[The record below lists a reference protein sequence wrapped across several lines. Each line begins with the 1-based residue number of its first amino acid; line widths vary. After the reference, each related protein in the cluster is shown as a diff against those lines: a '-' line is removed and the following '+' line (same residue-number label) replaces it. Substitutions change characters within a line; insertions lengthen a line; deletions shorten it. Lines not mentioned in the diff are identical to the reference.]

1 MQRRKRAVRTI
12 IARWLAVIVVVATM
26 GGEGGTTPTLAAPQ
40 DPFTIR
46 PVMQAALT
54 ADQNDPT
61 MAGGIIAWA
70 DRRTGISDIV
80 TYDTDEGVEQRL
92 ALAVPLPVIGAERT
106 QPALDGQ
113 TLVWITTP
121 PLDEKLGVA
130 APATAYGA
138 QTVGAYDLARRKV
151 IPTANI
157 TLARKRQPAVS
168 GGTVVYSDKRG
179 GQWDIYGYDIAKEA
193 EFPIAVGN
201 GNHGY
206 AAISGFTVVYD
217 VYRNGSWDVMGYDLR
232 SKREFPIAASPG
244 DQTNPQISGTTVI
257 YVEHGA
263 NGGNPSLRLYDFE
276 TRREKTLSRDNY
288 VAKPRISGDMIVW
301 EDRRTGFPNVFAYN
315 LREDREYTI
324 TRSGTAQSPFV
335 AGKVIGWL
343 NTGAFTARVTASR
356 MVDRLPSDRREPPTV
371 QEPEVQYFAE
381 TGHFLKLG
389 FKDKWQQ
396 LGAFAYLGYPLTEE
410 FDENGGEFT
419 VQYFERGKLEYVRA
433 TRQIRIG
440 LVGVEVTR
448 GRDFLPVPAFPD
460 APDRRFFPET
470 GHSLAT
476 GFKKY
481 WDDNNGAERLGFSIS
496 EELLENGVVVQYF
509 ERGRLEIRP
518 ELEENRRIA
527 LGRLGE
533 ELLEARGWTKPPPPD
548 TTRFPERA

>member
-1 MQRRKRAVRTI
+1 MRGHRRATFGRLMAAVTI
-12 IARWLAVIVVVATM
+12 LVVAT
-26 GGEGGTTPTLAAPQ
+26 GGGRTLPALAAPQ

-61 MAGGIIAWA
+61 MAGSIIAWA

-92 ALAVPLPVIGAERT
+92 ALAVPLPAVGAERT

-121 PLDEKLGVA
+121 PLDERLGVA

-151 IPTANI
+151 VSTANI
-157 TLARKRQPAVS
+157 TPARKRQPAVS
-168 GGTVVYSDKRG
+168 GGVIVYSDKRG
-179 GQWDIYGYDIAKEA
+179 ADWDIYGYDIAKDS
-193 EFPIAVGN
+193 EFPIAVGG

-206 AAISGFTVVYD
+206 AAISGPVVVYD
-217 VYRNGSWDVMGYDLR
+217 VYRDGSWDVMGYDLR
-232 SKREFPIAASPG
+232 TRREFPIATGPG
-244 DQTNPQISGTTVI
+244 NQINPQISGTAVI
-257 YVEHGA
+257 YVEQGA

-276 TRREKTLSRDNY
+276 TKRDKTLSRDNY
-288 VAKPRISGDMIVW
+288 VAKPRISGDLIVW

-324 TRSGTAQSPFV
+324 TRSGTAQTPFIS
-335 AGKVIGWL
+335 GKVIGWL

-356 MVDRLPSDRREPPTV
+356 IVDRLPSDRREPPTV
-371 QEPEVQYFAE
+371 QEPEVQYFTE
-381 TGHFLKLG
+381 TGHFIKAG

-396 LGAFAYLGYPLTEE
+396 LGAFSYLGYPLTEE

-433 TRQIRIG
+433 TKQIRIG

-460 APDRRFFPET
+460 ASDRRFFPET

-481 WDDNNGAERLGFSIS
+481 WDDNRGAERLGFSIS
-496 EELLENGVVVQYF
+496 EELVENGVVVQYF

-518 ELEENRRIA
+518 ELEESRRIA